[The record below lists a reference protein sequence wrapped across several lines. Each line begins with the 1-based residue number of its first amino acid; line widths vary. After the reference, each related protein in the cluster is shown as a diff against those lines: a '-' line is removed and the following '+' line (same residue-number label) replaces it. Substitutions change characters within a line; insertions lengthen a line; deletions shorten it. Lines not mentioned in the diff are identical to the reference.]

1 MESVRSWG
9 IMVRLVISFLGIFYY
24 LTLISPWILVIMLA
38 TIVPVQ
44 ALSVYSV
51 TREFNSWETVFPFLM
66 KARYLSG
73 LLTKRNNI
81 KEARIFQYD
90 KYIERNWEEKSDRFN
105 KGQISSNIRQRY
117 GVAAC
122 IFLQYAVTVFVLFC
136 IYPQIETG
144 AVTLGIFIAAAQAM
158 WNFTGGFQYELI
170 QMFRGMKEGR
180 MFTEDLRRFLS
191 YEAVLMA
198 QVSEEAVTFQ
208 SLELKD
214 IWYRYDKEGAYILQG
229 VSLAVSRG
237 DKVGLVG
244 ENGSGKSTLSKIIS
258 GLIKPVDG
266 GISYDGVCGDEIT
279 FSSLYRNSSVVL
291 QDFTKY
297 KMTIRENIQLGDTE
311 RKATDEELLG
321 LLSEMEIT
329 FISDLDSTLGIEYG
343 GGDLSGGEWQQLAIA
358 RAGYKQAAVMI
369 LDEPTSALDPL
380 KEAQLFYTF
389 ARMCRDKIGVI
400 ITHRLSL
407 CSFADHIAVMNEGRL
422 AEYGTHEQL
431 MEQNGQYAGMYRKQ
445 ADLYGVVS

>member
-1 MESVRSWG
+1 MTLKDLYKHILGSDRRYIVFYLAGSGIQGVCLPLTMLFTQKMIDSIAGEPSMAYRFILFLFVTFIVNIFTKRYLEYIGVCVKNSIHLHGGELIFKKMSAIKYDYLEEKDAYQLVDRINERYDKIYMESVRSWG

-191 YEAVLMA
+191 YETVPMA

-214 IWYRYDKEGAYILQG
+214 IWY
-229 VSLAVSRG
+229 
-237 DKVGLVG
+237 
-244 ENGSGKSTLSKIIS
+244 
-258 GLIKPVDG
+258 
-266 GISYDGVCGDEIT
+266 
-279 FSSLYRNSSVVL
+279 
-291 QDFTKY
+291 
-297 KMTIRENIQLGDTE
+297 
-311 RKATDEELLG
+311 
-321 LLSEMEIT
+321 
-329 FISDLDSTLGIEYG
+329 
-343 GGDLSGGEWQQLAIA
+343 
-358 RAGYKQAAVMI
+358 
-369 LDEPTSALDPL
+369 
-380 KEAQLFYTF
+380 
-389 ARMCRDKIGVI
+389 
-400 ITHRLSL
+400 
-407 CSFADHIAVMNEGRL
+407 
-422 AEYGTHEQL
+422 
-431 MEQNGQYAGMYRKQ
+431 
-445 ADLYGVVS
+445 